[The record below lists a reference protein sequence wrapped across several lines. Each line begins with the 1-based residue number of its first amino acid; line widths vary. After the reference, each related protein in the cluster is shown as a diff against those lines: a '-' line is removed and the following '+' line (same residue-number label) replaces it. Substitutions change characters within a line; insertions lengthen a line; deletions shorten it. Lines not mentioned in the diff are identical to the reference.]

1 MQVNKIVRIYPDP
14 IPNPSPIS
22 PGAMVA
28 ARLLPAGHRL
38 LGEGKGVVLW
48 RDSLGEE
55 GSSSIPAGGRFPPL
69 LGEG

>member
-1 MQVNKIVRIYPDP
+1 MQVNKIVRIYSDP

-22 PGAMVA
+22 QGAMVA

-38 LGEGKGVVLW
+38 LGEGKGVAMPTSGV
-48 RDSLGEE
+48 DSL
-55 GSSSIPAGGRFPPL
+55 SL